1 MRDFWS
7 NPCFYGRCIKIVCR
21 DLWKRVFPVVAV
33 VCASGCVNIYE
44 RFPTTAPRIE
54 SVYQSTSVAAALTVI
69 ASFPQTMA
77 GGKRDFMW
85 ENCLTIPF
93 LGLPCAVDT
102 FLEACVDTV
111 CFPVDWPLAAS
122 RRVGK

>member
-1 MRDFWS
+1 MSGWW
-7 NPCFYGRCIKIVCR
+7 NNLCFYGRCIKIVCR

-54 SVYQSTSVAAALTVI
+54 SVYQSTSAAAALTVI
-69 ASFPQTMA
+69 ASFPQVMSD
-77 GGKRDFMW
+77 GKRDFMW

-102 FLEACVDTV
+102 VLEACVDAV
-111 CFPVDWPLAAS
+111 CFPVDLPLAAS
-122 RRVGK
+122 RREGK

>member
-1 MRDFWS
+1 MKEFWS
-7 NPCFYGRCIKIVCR
+7 NICFYGRCVKIVLR
-21 DLWKRVFPVVAV
+21 DLWKRAFPLAALC
-33 VCASGCVNIYE
+33 VCCGCVNIYE

-54 SVYQSTSVAAALTVI
+54 NVYQSTSVAAALTIV

-77 GGKRDFMW
+77 DGKRDFMW

-102 FLEACVDTV
+102 VLEACVDTV
-111 CFPVDWPLAAS
+111 CLPVDLPLAAS
-122 RRVGK
+122 RRGGK